1 MDSKDEDLKR
11 ALDEIFGDAAE
22 DKKTEEESD
31 FNGILDNEP
40 HNESNIIDTSLD
52 SNADGINLNVNEE
65 DETKLQ
71 DGAKDIINSKKI
83 FVYLLLGFVI
93 GLMLLFFV
101 IDKQDVQQNIVYCSH
116 SKEDTGYKEMTE
128 YKITKKDDV
137 ITFVEGTYTYVAKT
151 DEYKTNIDKVKEEK
165 IPVIINSN
173 GMSGFTYS
181 YETSDNLFKI
191 DSYLDYELFDETQV
205 KDALQ
210 KGTPISFYPIS
221 LEKNYLDLKKVL
233 EKSGFK
239 CTTSY

>member
-1 MDSKDEDLKR
+1 MNNKDEDLKK
-11 ALDEIFGDAAE
+11 ALDELFGDDVE
-22 DKKTEEESD
+22 NIKTEEKGD
-31 FNGILDNEP
+31 FEDSLGDTTYNE
-40 HNESNIIDTSLD
+40 NNIIDTSLD

-65 DETKLQ
+65 EETKIQ
-71 DGAKDIINSKKI
+71 DGAKDTINSKRI
-83 FVYLLLGFVI
+83 FAYLFIGFII
-93 GLMLLFFV
+93 GLTLLFLV
-101 IDKQDVQQNIVYCSH
+101 IDKQDVPKNIVYCSH

-181 YETSDNLFKI
+181 YEISDNLFKI

-221 LEKNYLDLKKVL
+221 LEKKYLDLKKVL

>member
-1 MDSKDEDLKR
+1 MNNKDEDLKK
-11 ALDEIFGDAAE
+11 ALDELFGDDVE
-22 DKKTEEESD
+22 DIKTEEKGD
-31 FNGILDNEP
+31 FEASLGDTTYNE
-40 HNESNIIDTSLD
+40 NNIIDASLD
-52 SNADGINLNVNEE
+52 SNADEININNFEI
-65 DETKLQ
+65 ETEKQ
-71 DGAKDIINSKKI
+71 DATKDTINSKKI
-83 FVYLLLGFVI
+83 FVYLLIGFII